1 VLRNSKRWIVI
12 VLVLAALVAGYF
24 GVRAYQDSQTEDVQ
38 WQTET
43 IARTTIQQRVSA
55 DGFIQS
61 NQTARIAWQINGVIQ
76 AVEVQ
81 LGDHVQRGQNLASL
95 ERDTLP
101 ESVILAQIDLLDA
114 QNALE
119 DLLKGYS
126 ALDEAQASQA
136 VAEARRAVEQAQEE
150 VDNLTTPASD
160 TQIANAYANMVL
172 AKYQWDQVLQNIDRI
187 QKKIDK
193 NPDNYAFWETREL
206 YQDILESLQ
215 LQEIRLRKNY
225 QDAQQKYNQISEGA
239 DPTDLA
245 VAQANLAVA
254 QSQLK
259 DAQDQLQTIRS
270 GPSQDDLQAAQARV
284 EAAQNAVDKARLEA
298 PIAGTVTEVSAQAGD
313 RVSAGTQAFRIDD
326 LSLILAVVEVSEID
340 VNQIRKG
347 EPATL
352 ILDAAPEKSYQGR
365 VLETPQVGEA
375 QQGVSSFP
383 VTIEVTGPSQG
394 ILPGMTVEA
403 SILANEVSE
412 VLAVPNEAIRFSNGE
427 RVVYI
432 LQPDG
437 SLKAV
442 AIQVGVSSSVYSQV
456 LSGDL
461 KAGDQ
466 VVLNPLAGQS

>member
-1 VLRNSKRWIVI
+1 VFRNSKRWIVI
-12 VLVLAALVAGYF
+12 VLVLVALAAGYF
-24 GVRAYQDSQTEDVQ
+24 GVRAYQDSQMEAVQ

-43 IARTTIQQRVSA
+43 VVKQNIQQRVSA

-61 NQTARIAWQINGVIQ
+61 NQTARITWQISGV
-76 AVEVQ
+76 VQ
-81 LGDHVQRGQNLASL
+81 DVDVALGDQVQSGQNLAAL
-95 ERDTLP
+95 QRDSLP

-114 QNALE
+114 QKALE
-119 DLLKGYS
+119 DLLEGYS
-126 ALDEAQASQA
+126 DLDEAQATQA
-136 VAEARRAVEQAQEE
+136 VAESRRAVEQAQEK

-193 NPDNYAFWETREL
+193 NPDNYAFWETRKL

-215 LQEIRLRKNY
+215 LQEIQLRKNY
-225 QDAQQKYNQISEGA
+225 LDAQQKYNQVSEGA

-245 VAQANLAVA
+245 VAQADLAVA
-254 QSQLK
+254 QSQLN
-259 DAQDQLQTIRS
+259 DAEDQLQTILS

-284 EAAQNAVDKARLEA
+284 EAAQNVVDKARLEA
-298 PIAGTVTEVSAQAGD
+298 PIAGTVSEVTAQAGD

-326 LSLILAVVEVSEID
+326 LSRILALVDVSEID
-340 VNQIRKG
+340 VNLIRKD
-347 EPATL
+347 EPVTL
-352 ILDAAPEKSYQGR
+352 TLEAAPNKTYQAR

-375 QQGVSSFP
+375 QQGVASFP
-383 VTIEVTGPSQG
+383 VTIEVTGPTQG
-394 ILPGMTVEA
+394 MLPGMTVEA
-403 SILANEVSE
+403 SILVEEVSE

-437 SLKAV
+437 SLKPV
-442 AIQVGVSSSVYSQV
+442 AIQVGVSSSMYSQV